1 MLKLNQLIFDFKA
14 SLHGKLHTPPPP
26 SQQERAADLPIRPLL
41 GAPAPPSP
49 SAPLSQKEP
58 AASDV
63 TTADAELTEQCRALL
78 VGLGLDGAAKL
89 VQVVWNP
96 RLRSTAGYAKFP
108 SWVIEL
114 NPKLRDFEGQVDRTM
129 KHELAHLVA
138 YLRAGRRRIEPHGG
152 EWQRACA
159 DLGIPNETARH
170 TLPLPRREVRRNY
183 AYSCPSCSIVVRRVR
198 KFRRFTACSACCKKH
213 SGGQY
218 DSRFRFVLVEPSN

>member
-14 SLHGKLHTPPPP
+14 SLQGKLHTPPP
-26 SQQERAADLPIRPLL
+26 SQERAADLPIRPLL
-41 GAPAPPSP
+41 ETAAPPP
-49 SAPLSQKEP
+49 EKE
-58 AASDV
+58 AQDDL
-63 TTADAELTEQCRALL
+63 TADPELTEQCRALL

-96 RLRSTAGYAKFP
+96 RLRTTAGYAKFP
-108 SWVIEL
+108 AWRIEL

-152 EWQRACA
+152 EWERACA
-159 DLGIPNETARH
+159 DLGIPNESARH

-183 AYSCPSCSIVVRRVR
+183 AYSCPSCSLVVRRVR

-218 DSRFRFVLVEPSN
+218 DNRFRFVLVEGPASK